1 MDTVKRVYNLIE
13 ERNITLYQLSQMS
26 GVSYS
31 TVKTTEKRGG
41 QLKVDTIE
49 RICEALGI
57 TMSEFFQESSSPHGI
72 TICISNC
79 TATG

>member
-57 TMSEFFQESSSPHGI
+57 TMSEFFQESSFPQGI

-79 TATG
+79 PATG

>member
-1 MDTVKRVYNLIE
+1 MNTVKRVYDLIE

-57 TMSEFFQESSSPHGI
+57 TMSEFFQESPSSKHR
-72 TICISNC
+72 TMCIS
-79 TATG
+79 TYSSAG

>member
-57 TMSEFFQESSSPHGI
+57 TMS
-72 TICISNC
+72 
-79 TATG
+79 

>member
-1 MDTVKRVYNLIE
+1 MDTVKRVYTLIE
-13 ERNITLYQLSQMS
+13 ERDMSLYQLSQLS

-49 RICEALGI
+49 RICHALGI
-57 TMSEFFQESSSPHGI
+57 TMGEFFEEKATSFESR
-72 TICISNC
+72 NR
-79 TATG
+79 